1 MNAKRKEFVDRL
13 LRISELNQ
21 ELIQI
26 DTKYKQPVYTR
37 RINLVKMGKAEL
49 NLQMNNS
56 PSPKRN
62 CKILVI
68 DKTTERYKSA
78 QHNQNSSNK
87 LEDNNSEL

>member
-1 MNAKRKEFVDRL
+1 MTQL
-13 LRISELNQ
+13 
-21 ELIQI
+21 
-26 DTKYKQPVYTR
+26 DTKYKQPVFTR

-78 QHNQNSSNK
+78 QHNQNCSNRS
-87 LEDNNSEL
+87 EDSNSEIEVFSPYKA

>member
-21 ELIQI
+21 ELIEI

-49 NLQMNNS
+49 NLPTNNS
-56 PSPKRN
+56 PSPQRN

-68 DKTTERYKSA
+68 DKTRERYKSA
-78 QHNQNSSNK
+78 QQNTSNTNRC
-87 LEDNNSEL
+87 E

>member
-21 ELIQI
+21 ELIEL
-26 DTKYKQPVYTR
+26 DTKYKPPVYTR
-37 RINLVKMGKAEL
+37 RINLIKMGKAEVNLPL
-49 NLQMNNS
+49 NP

-78 QHNQNSSNK
+78 QHNFSSSNK
-87 LEDNNSEL
+87 S